1 MTQEYII
8 VSKTAIEERINQ
20 LKPTLLFTNRHEG
33 EIKALENILSQS
45 TPLIPEIE
53 KAFEAGEKYW
63 LYSEQVSL
71 RGNKQDYISNLKLDI

>member
-20 LKPTLLFTNRHEG
+20 LKPTLLFTNKHEG

-45 TPLIPEIE
+45 TSLIPEIE
-53 KAFEAGEKYW
+53 KAFDAGEKYG
-63 LYSEQVSL
+63 EQVSL
-71 RGNKQDYISNLKLDI
+71 RGNKQEYISNLKLNI